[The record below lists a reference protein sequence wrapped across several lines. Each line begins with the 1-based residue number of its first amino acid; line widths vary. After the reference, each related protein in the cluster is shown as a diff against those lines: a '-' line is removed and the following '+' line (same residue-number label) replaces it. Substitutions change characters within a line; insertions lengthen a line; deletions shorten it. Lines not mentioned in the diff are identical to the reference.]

1 LQLIYIFY
9 EIEGTKVPS
18 FIGIIL
24 DLRVEKI
31 RGITK
36 RYLPDSTYFV
46 VDVKLSGKKGFEKVV
61 VFVDGDKGLNIDI
74 CAAITKSLSNELDM
88 MNLFEGN
95 YTLEVS
101 SPGIDYPLTSERQYH
116 KNLGRQLRVDRKDGD
131 ILKCELLDT
140 VESGIT
146 LLVEKGKKQEKKD
159 VFIPYSDIKKSK
171 VLVTFK

>member
-1 LQLIYIFY
+1 M
-9 EIEGTKVPS
+9 
-18 FIGIIL
+18 
-24 DLRVEKI
+24 
-31 RGITK
+31 

-46 VDVKLSGKKGFEKVV
+46 VDVKLSGKKGYEKVV
-61 VFVDGDKGLNIDI
+61 VFVDGDRGLNIDI
-74 CAAITKSLSNELDM
+74 CATITKSLSNELDM
-88 MNLFEGN
+88 MNLFEGS

-131 ILKCELLDT
+131 ILKGELLDT
-140 VESGIT
+140 VDSGIT
-146 LLVEKGKKQEKKD
+146 LSVEKGKKQEKED